1 MNPGVELKPT
11 STSGISRAVVID
23 VTRRSDLTWD
33 RYARLHRTAESIRQV
48 VQKSEVILDVG
59 GYDGA
64 LALFLPEHHIDVLD
78 PITTGGTALSI
89 TAEPYEA
96 VVSID
101 ALEHVPPENRDTF
114 LIQLSKLGRRACFI
128 NFPSAATANAQKLI
142 FDLTGNPLIQEHV
155 AWPLPSLVYVKKFLE
170 SAGFSVHVLQ
180 HTSLAQWISQY
191 LLQTAAP
198 DLASEANRYLIQNHL
213 DDPSG
218 TPLYDLLIGTKIG

>member
-128 NFPSAATANAQKLI
+128 NFPSAATGCLAASKSCLCQKI
-142 FDLTGNPLIQEHV
+142 PRISRIQC
-155 AWPLPSLVYVKKFLE
+155 ACAATYKF
-170 SAGFSVHVLQ
+170 GTMDFS
-180 HTSLAQWISQY
+180 ISS
-191 LLQTAAP
+191 P
-198 DLASEANRYLIQNHL
+198 NRC
-213 DDPSG
+213 S
-218 TPLYDLLIGTKIG
+218 